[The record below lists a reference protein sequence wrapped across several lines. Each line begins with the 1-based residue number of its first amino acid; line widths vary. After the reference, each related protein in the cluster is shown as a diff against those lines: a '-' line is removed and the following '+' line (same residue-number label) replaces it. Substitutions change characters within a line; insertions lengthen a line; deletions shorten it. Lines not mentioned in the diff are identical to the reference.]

1 MPNFVYLCVYVFM
14 YTESSLG
21 MPEGSARRACP
32 AEVPKITDR
41 MPPWLLEGR
50 GEGPP
55 KMKFPTTLYF
65 LINFSRRGHCGRS
78 PGGGS
83 PAPPPYKIS
92 STKFFPLIF
101 PDGANAAAG
110 YQGVLEEGEG
120 GGFPPNK
127 MFPKMFFPQNFFP
140 N

>member
-65 LINFSRRGHCGRS
+65 LINFSRRATVAVA
-78 PGGGS
+78 PGGGVL
-83 PAPPPYKIS
+83 PPPP
-92 STKFFPLIF
+92 TKFP
-101 PDGANAAAG
+101 
-110 YQGVLEEGEG
+110 
-120 GGFPPNK
+120 
-127 MFPKMFFPQNFFP
+127 PQNFSH
-140 N
+140 